1 MDLFHFFTGVY
12 SPISAIRVRK
22 FTANNTEFSSSNKIR
37 KKFSPPFSLSDGL
50 NVTMKKSLCSKA
62 LLCDKYAVINEFFGT
77 DVYFFDV
84 TNPK

>member
-22 FTANNTEFSSSNKIR
+22 FTANTEFSSSNKIR

-50 NVTMKKSLCSKA
+50 NVTIEK
-62 LLCDKYAVINEFFGT
+62 EFM
-77 DVYFFDV
+77 
-84 TNPK
+84 